1 MYGSSL
7 WGSEHADKGHSQQIT
22 NLGWCRLPRHPI
34 ANLCDA
40 DVEQLTPADLAALQ
54 AVPAGACTSAAHQA
68 VGHVETVVEVAHPE
82 DVVGADDAALLA
94 PLPCRIRATHRLR
107 I

>member
-22 NLGWCRLPRHPI
+22 NLGWCRLPRYPI

-40 DVEQLTPADLAALQ
+40 DVEQLTPADLLHCKLCQ
-54 AVPAGACTSAAHQA
+54 QEH
-68 VGHVETVVEVAHPE
+68 
-82 DVVGADDAALLA
+82 A
-94 PLPCRIRATHRLR
+94 PQQLTRPSGMLR
-107 I
+107 R